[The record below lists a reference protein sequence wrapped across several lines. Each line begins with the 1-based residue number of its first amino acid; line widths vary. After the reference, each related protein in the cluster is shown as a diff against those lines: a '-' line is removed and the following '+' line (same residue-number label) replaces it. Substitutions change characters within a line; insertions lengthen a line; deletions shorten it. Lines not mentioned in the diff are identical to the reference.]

1 MLVQLYVV
9 GDSKFSKK
17 PEESR
22 DVVVCDDKTV
32 LLIQGGQVKS
42 LNL

>member
-17 PEESR
+17 PHKSR